1 MREQSKYITRKGFQA
16 EGTVKNKVL
25 RPGVSLACS
34 RIIKEAIVNEE
45 ESSWR

>member
-16 EGTVKNKVL
+16 EGTGKNKVL
-25 RPGVSLACS
+25 RLGVSLACL
-34 RIIKEAIVNEE
+34 RIIKEAIVNKE